1 MSSIE
6 KISIAIPVFNE
17 ETVLPELIKRIT
29 EVIDT
34 LPNGPHEVVLVDDG
48 STDQTLA
55 ILTEA
60 AKHNDRIKVIKL
72 SRNFGQ
78 QPAYAAALDYVTGDA
93 VVLMDGDLQDPPEQ
107 IPSMLEKLNEGF
119 DVVYAIRV
127 KRKEN
132 FLKRTCYR
140 LYYRLL
146 KWLSRTPLPTD
157 SGDFSILRKPVI
169 DVLRQ
174 SSDRHRYLRGIRSW
188 VGFKQVGLEIER
200 DARAA
205 GTPKYNL
212 RGLMKLAMDGV
223 FSFSLLP
230 LRFAA
235 YLGGLTIL
243 FAIGFSIYA
252 VLVKYYGDAGDAPTG
267 FTAVYILLSFFAGVQ
282 LLFLGILGE
291 YIGRIF
297 EEVKG
302 RPPYIVQQVIT
313 SSDSWT
319 QNTQSTTDSS
329 TTGTGGGEA
338 ANASS

>member
-1 MSSIE
+1 MRQIE

-17 ETVLPELIKRIT
+17 ETVLPELIQRIT
-29 EVIDT
+29 SVIDG

-48 STDQTLA
+48 SADETLS
-55 ILTEA
+55 ILTDA
-60 AKHNDRIKVIKL
+60 AKQDDRIKVVKL

-107 IPSMLEKLNEGF
+107 IPRMLEKLNEGY

-132 FLKRTCYR
+132 FLKRACYR
-140 LYYRLL
+140 LYYRML

-157 SGDFSILRKPVI
+157 SGDFSIIRKPVI
-169 DVLRQ
+169 DVLKQ

-188 VGFKQVGLEIER
+188 VGFNQIGLEVER

-205 GTPKYNL
+205 GIPKYNF

-243 FAIGFSIYA
+243 FAIGFSVYA
-252 VLVKYYGDAGDAPTG
+252 ILVKYCGATEDAPTG

-319 QNTQSTTDSS
+319 QNTQSITDSS
-329 TTGTGGGEA
+329 TTSTGGGEA

>member
-1 MSSIE
+1 M
-6 KISIAIPVFNE
+6 
-17 ETVLPELIKRIT
+17 
-29 EVIDT
+29 
-34 LPNGPHEVVLVDDG
+34 
-48 STDQTLA
+48 
-55 ILTEA
+55 
-60 AKHNDRIKVIKL
+60 IKL

-107 IPSMLEKLNEGF
+107 IPRMLEKLNEGF

-157 SGDFSILRKPVI
+157 SGDFSIIRKPVI

-205 GTPKYNL
+205 GTP
-212 RGLMKLAMDGV
+212 
-223 FSFSLLP
+223 
-230 LRFAA
+230 
-235 YLGGLTIL
+235 
-243 FAIGFSIYA
+243 
-252 VLVKYYGDAGDAPTG
+252 
-267 FTAVYILLSFFAGVQ
+267 
-282 LLFLGILGE
+282 
-291 YIGRIF
+291 
-297 EEVKG
+297 
-302 RPPYIVQQVIT
+302 
-313 SSDSWT
+313 
-319 QNTQSTTDSS
+319 
-329 TTGTGGGEA
+329 
-338 ANASS
+338 